1 MIHIALYFAA
11 ALVLVLIVMFI
22 GLGKSRNQEHPI
34 VHENVKSIQTI
45 KWFLQTLPEP
55 HRKICLQYM
64 NPKLADTYVT
74 SLKQALGTFCIWEE
88 TPHEKYFCELFLA
101 IRFCKNLPDPPK
113 HFT

>member
-11 ALVLVLIVMFI
+11 ALVLVLIVMVVMAK
-22 GLGKSRNQEHPI
+22 KSKNQEHPI
-34 VHENVKSIQTI
+34 VRENIKSIETI

-74 SLKQALGTFCIWEE
+74 SLKQALGTFCIWQE
-88 TPHEKYFCELFLA
+88 TPHEKYFYDLFNA
-101 IRFCKNLPDPPK
+101 ITFCKNLPDPPK
-113 HFT
+113 RFT